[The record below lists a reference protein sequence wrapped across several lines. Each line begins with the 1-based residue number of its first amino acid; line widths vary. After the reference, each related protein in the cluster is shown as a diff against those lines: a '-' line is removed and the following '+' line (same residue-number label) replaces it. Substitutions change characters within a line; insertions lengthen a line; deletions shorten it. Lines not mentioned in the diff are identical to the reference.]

1 VKKLFN
7 RNEIIFHVISLMM
20 LFLGFK
26 THLLFAQAKPQRIEL
41 AENWKLVS
49 SKDVQSEG
57 AEIHGII
64 WKDAQPCWVKIE
76 GYNTPAITA
85 AIK

>member
-1 VKKLFN
+1 MEKFFN
-7 RNEIIFHVISLMM
+7 RNEIIFHIISMM
-20 LFLGFK
+20 LLLFCFK
-26 THLLFAQAKPQRIEL
+26 IHPLFAQAKPQRIEL
-41 AENWKLVS
+41 AENWKLIS

-64 WKDAQPCWVKIE
+64 WQDAQPCWVKIE

-85 AIK
+85 SIK

>member
-1 VKKLFN
+1 MEKFIN
-7 RNEIIFHVISLMM
+7 RNEIIFHVISVM
-20 LFLGFK
+20 LLLFCFK
-26 THLLFAQAKPQRIEL
+26 IHPLFAQAKPQRIEL
-41 AENWKLVS
+41 AENWKLIS

>member
-1 VKKLFN
+1 MEKFFN
-7 RNEIIFHVISLMM
+7 RNEIIFHVISVML
-20 LFLGFK
+20 LFLCFK
-26 THLLFAQAKPQRIEL
+26 IHPLFAQTKPQRIEL
-41 AENWKLVS
+41 AENWKLIS
-49 SKDVQSEG
+49 SKDVQSET

-64 WKDAQPCWVKIE
+64 WKDAQPYWVKIE

>member
-1 VKKLFN
+1 
-7 RNEIIFHVISLMM
+7 MM
-20 LFLGFK
+20 LLLFCFK
-26 THLLFAQAKPQRIEL
+26 IHPLFAQAKPQRIEL
-41 AENWKLVS
+41 AENWKLIS
-49 SKDVQSEG
+49 SKDVQSET

-64 WKDAQPCWVKIE
+64 WKDAQPYWVKIE